1 MDKTNY
7 KHRIYVGGPFTF
19 KYSEVTPEHI
29 RNDFRYKIVGEPF
42 IEQHQDI
49 EDVGNVEYTGPFYY
63 YKKGIGPEA
72 VVESEVEAIRRSD
85 IVFLVFPED
94 GRAPGTVAEL
104 IFAASLNKR
113 IEVFYVPT
121 KEPTEAD
128 ETSSNL
134 NDHIQHQ
141 YWYPFIQAKYIN
153 PNITFHTCEST
164 DNAKDLCVS
173 LIKTIN

>member
-1 MDKTNY
+1 MGKTNY
-7 KHRIYVGGPFTF
+7 KHRIYVGGPFAF
-19 KYSEVTPEHI
+19 KYSEVTPELI
-29 RNDFRYKIVGEPF
+29 RSDFRYNIVGEPF
-42 IEQHQDI
+42 VEQHNGI
-49 EDVGNVEYTGPFYY
+49 EDIGNVEYTGPFYY
-63 YKKGIGPEA
+63 YKKGLGPES

-128 ETSSNL
+128 SSSANL

-153 PNITFHTCEST
+153 PNVTFHKYQDTES
-164 DNAKDLCVS
+164 AKEACIS
-173 LIKTIN
+173 IIKTIK